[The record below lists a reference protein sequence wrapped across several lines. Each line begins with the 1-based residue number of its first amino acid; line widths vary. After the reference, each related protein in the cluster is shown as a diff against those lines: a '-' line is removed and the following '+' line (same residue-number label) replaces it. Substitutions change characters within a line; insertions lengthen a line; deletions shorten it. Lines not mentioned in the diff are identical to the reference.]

1 MVKLINDKIII
12 TMKNNKIIY
21 PIMASLM
28 LIFSACEPIV
38 EEEHLSNST
47 NVEGVSLVATQSTPG
62 GNEIT
67 LEMKTPGITGYWD
80 YNLGK
85 ALTDKVTIVHPIP
98 GKSTFTFVGSLGA
111 ELFTKT
117 VDVQVDVL
125 DHPLAQYWYDLVST
139 NTAVG
144 KTWVFYKDNPETNG
158 DGPLWWFMSNIDN
171 PDGAMGA
178 WWNAGACCPP
188 GDHSGKIH
196 FDLNGATNYTYYE
209 TPTATPTEG
218 SFDLDMANNK
228 ITFIGAPLLGSSE
241 RGNPKGVYTIVSL
254 TSDKLVLYNPKTP
267 EGNSGWTWVF
277 RPQ

>member
-1 MVKLINDKIII
+1 MVKLFNDKII

-21 PIMASLM
+21 PIIASLM
-28 LIFSACEPIV
+28 LVFSACEPIV
-38 EEEHLSNST
+38 EEEDLSNST

-67 LEMKTPGITGYWD
+67 LEMETPGITGYWD
-80 YNLGK
+80 FNLGK
-85 ALTDKVTIVHPIP
+85 ALTNKVTIVHPIP

-111 ELFTKT
+111 EFFTKT

-139 NTAVG
+139 NTAAG
-144 KTWVFYKDNPETNG
+144 KTWVFYKNNPETDK

-171 PDGAMGA
+171 PGGAMGA

-188 GDHSGKIH
+188 SDHNGKIH

-209 TPTATPTEG
+209 TPTATPTKG
-218 SFDLDMANNK
+218 SFDLDMANKK

-241 RGNPKGVYTIVSL
+241 RGNPKGIYTIVSL
-254 TSDKLVLYNPKTP
+254 TEDKLVLYNPKTP

-277 RPQ
+277 RPE